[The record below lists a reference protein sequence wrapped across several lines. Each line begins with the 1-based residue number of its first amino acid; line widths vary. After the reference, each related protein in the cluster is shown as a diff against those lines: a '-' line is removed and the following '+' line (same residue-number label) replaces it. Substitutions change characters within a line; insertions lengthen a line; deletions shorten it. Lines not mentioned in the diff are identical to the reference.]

1 MIVKARLVRILCSTK
16 RDPFTGQVW
25 LLHRLL
31 LSATR
36 DPDTAARSGTV
47 TLRYKDLRTF
57 HLDIIGA
64 EKVSCDWWRQQ
75 SSPLIGPGGPAADQ
89 PGGPH
94 QRGQP
99 HQLLPLLLQPRAVQ
113 VSCDWWSGS
122 ACWAVVGQGAGGRVA
137 AVQARAGVPLLGG
150 GQQRRLETVQGKADT
165 TVLNTVCPNLY

>member
-1 MIVKARLVRILCSTK
+1 MIVKARLLRIFCFTK
-16 RDPFTGQVW
+16 RDTLIGHSGQVW

-75 SSPLIGPGGPAADQ
+75 S
-89 PGGPH
+89 
-94 QRGQP
+94 
-99 HQLLPLLLQPRAVQ
+99 
-113 VSCDWWSGS
+113 
-122 ACWAVVGQGAGGRVA
+122 
-137 AVQARAGVPLLGG
+137 
-150 GQQRRLETVQGKADT
+150 
-165 TVLNTVCPNLY
+165 

>member
-1 MIVKARLVRILCSTK
+1 MIVKARLLRILCSTK
-16 RDPFTGQVW
+16 RDPFIGQVW

-31 LSATR
+31 LSAAR

-122 ACWAVVGQGAGGRVA
+122 ACWAVVGQGAGGRLA
-137 AVQARAGVPLLGG
+137 AVQAGAGVPLPGG

-165 TVLNTVCPNLY
+165 LHSVSHVIPC

>member
-31 LSATR
+31 LSAAR

-75 SSPLIGPGGPAADQ
+75 QDAD
-89 PGGPH
+89 
-94 QRGQP
+94 
-99 HQLLPLLLQPRAVQ
+99 L
-113 VSCDWWSGS
+113 
-122 ACWAVVGQGAGGRVA
+122 
-137 AVQARAGVPLLGG
+137 
-150 GQQRRLETVQGKADT
+150 
-165 TVLNTVCPNLY
+165 